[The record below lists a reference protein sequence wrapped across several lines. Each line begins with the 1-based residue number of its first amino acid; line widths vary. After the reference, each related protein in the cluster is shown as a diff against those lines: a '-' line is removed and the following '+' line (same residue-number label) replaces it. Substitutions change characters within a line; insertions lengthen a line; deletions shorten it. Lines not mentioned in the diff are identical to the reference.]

1 MTFGQQSWR
10 PGPSRTLG
18 DVNSDAGSRP
28 EDAPGAPS
36 ASTSR
41 AERKV
46 ATRGRVLAAAAET
59 FAERDYSAVTVSEIA
74 RRAGVAHGL
83 VFHHFGSKQG
93 LYRAVLD
100 TFVEEMDSAFAA
112 GVTEHPGDAIRA
124 GLRAHLCYIAD
135 HPALAQRLISGGR
148 SPDSDVREASQ
159 SGREKALELL
169 AGFAQVDVHHETVQF
184 VGRTIIAA
192 ADEASLNWV
201 RTGCRLPVDDL
212 VEWLVEVGSAAI
224 RGAAILDPDL
234 DVDTALAVVHTGW
247 RPETGSTVV

>member
-1 MTFGQQSWR
+1 MKR
-10 PGPSRTLG
+10 
-18 DVNSDAGSRP
+18 DASPRP
-28 EDAPGAPS
+28 EDSSDATS
-36 ASTSR
+36 ALTSR

-46 ATRGRVLAAAAET
+46 ATRGRVLDAAAET
-59 FAERDYSAVTVSEIA
+59 FAEREYSAVTVSEIA

-100 TFVEEMDSAFAA
+100 RFVEDMDSAFAA
-112 GVTEHPGDAIRA
+112 GVGDDPGDAIRA
-124 GLRAHLCYIAD
+124 GLRAHLCHVAD
-135 HPALAQRLISGGR
+135 HPALAQRLIAGGR

-159 SGREKALELL
+159 AGRDRALEMMAELV
-169 AGFAQVDVHHETVQF
+169 GVDVDDATVQF
-184 VGRTIIAA
+184 VGRTLIAA

-201 RTGCRLPVDDL
+201 RTGCRVPVDHL

-224 RGAAILDPDL
+224 RGAAVLDPDL
-234 DVDTALAVVHTGW
+234 DVDTALAVVHTGR

>member
-1 MTFGQQSWR
+1 MTIGQESCR
-10 PGPSRTLG
+10 PAPSRTLG

-28 EDAPGAPS
+28 DDAPGAPG
-36 ASTSR
+36 ASPSR

-46 ATRGRVLAAAAET
+46 ATRGRVLEAAAET

-100 TFVEEMDSAFAA
+100 RFVKNMDSAFAA
-112 GVTEHPGDAIRA
+112 GADTDPADAIRA
-124 GLRAHLCYIAD
+124 GLRAHLCYVAD
-135 HPALAQRLISGGR
+135 HPELAQRLIAGGR
-148 SPDSDVREASQ
+148 SPDADVLEASQ
-159 SGREKALELL
+159 AGRARALEML
-169 AGFAQVDVHHETVQF
+169 AELVGVDADDATVQF

-224 RGAAILDPDL
+224 RGAAVLDPDL
-234 DVDTALAVVHTGW
+234 DVDTALAVVHTSR
-247 RPETGSTVV
+247 RPGA